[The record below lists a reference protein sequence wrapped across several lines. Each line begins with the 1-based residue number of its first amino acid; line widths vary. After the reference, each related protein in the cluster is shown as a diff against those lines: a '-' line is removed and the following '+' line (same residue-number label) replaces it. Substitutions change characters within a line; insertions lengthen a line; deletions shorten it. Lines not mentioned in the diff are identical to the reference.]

1 MMPPTLTA
9 TYAAVLAIF
18 YVAMSAY
25 VIATRVRTNI
35 TIGDGGDPQMLLAIR
50 RHGNMAEYV
59 PFAVLLMALA
69 EVLGAGNAWLHAT
82 GILLIAGRFLHPIG
96 LTLAEGTP
104 ASRVVGT
111 LATFAAIIVPA
122 AAIFVTTLA

>member
-25 VIATRVRTNI
+25 VIATRVRTHVNL
-35 TIGDGGDPQMLLAIR
+35 GDGGNPQMLLAIR

-59 PFAVLLMALA
+59 PFALLLMALA
-69 EVLGAGNAWLHAT
+69 EILGAGTIWLHAT
-82 GILLIAGRFLHPIG
+82 GILLIAGRFLHPFG

-104 ASRVVGT
+104 ASRVIGT
-111 LATFAAIIVPA
+111 LATFAAIIAPA
-122 AAIFVTTLA
+122 AAIFVNSLA